1 MFSMTSVFVNLSE
14 TMAETGFLV
23 SICWWQPCCASQ
35 WLPDHA
41 APQVLLREATLLP
54 PGKCQLYITVQA
66 LAAAIVAFTFLYFR
80 RQYTISPEAV
90 YRQAMIRL
98 NTSPGVLEVRLPCR
112 ASAAR
117 RCLLKC
123 CWAD

>member
-1 MFSMTSVFVNLSE
+1 M
-14 TMAETGFLV
+14 
-23 SICWWQPCCASQ
+23 
-35 WLPDHA
+35 
-41 APQVLLREATLLP
+41 
-54 PGKCQLYITVQA
+54 QA

-98 NTSPGVLEVRLPCR
+98 NTSPGVLEVRLLCW
-112 ASAAR
+112 ASPVCK
-117 RCLLKC
+117 CLLKKC